1 MVIPAQVRTM
11 SDEALPGA
19 TLHAVDERV
28 ERTLLELSQMWDE
41 LAGRSADV
49 LGERDLP
56 WLIRHASGGGKRIRP
71 EMVHWGWV
79 AAGAPESARE
89 QVIDLGA
96 AFELLHL
103 FALVHDDVM
112 DRSELRRGQFT
123 SHAIA
128 REAHIAA
135 NAQGDPVAFGD
146 SIAMLVGDLV
156 HSEATLLVAEL
167 PAQVRTA
174 WRQMMVELVLGQRRD
189 LTGAALGRRDQ
200 EHALEVARMKSGSYT
215 VWGPLRMG
223 AILGD
228 ASPGLLGSLDRYA
241 QHAGEAFGLRDDL
254 LGMWGNPERTGKS
267 DHDDLAAGK
276 ATVLLA
282 LAHDRLT
289 PDGQQLL
296 SRAGSLSPQEETRL
310 RAEMSGCGVRE
321 AVEDLIDRE
330 VHQACAALDP
340 DLVSAE
346 AVTGLTDIAHRLAW
360 RLL

>member
-1 MVIPAQVRTM
+1 M
-11 SDEALPGA
+11 LPGD
-19 TLHAVDERV
+19 TLRAVDERV
-28 ERTLLELSQMWDE
+28 ERALGELTQMWDG
-41 LAGRSADV
+41 LAGRHADV
-49 LGERDLP
+49 LGDRDLP

-89 QVIDLGA
+89 QVVDLGA

-146 SIAMLVGDLV
+146 SIAVLVGDLV

-215 VWGPLRMG
+215 VSGPLRMG
-223 AILGD
+223 AMLGD
-228 ASPGLLGSLDRYA
+228 ASPELLDSLSRYA
-241 QHAGEAFGLRDDL
+241 HHAGEAFGLRDDL
-254 LGMWGNPERTGKS
+254 LGMWGDPEHTGKS

-289 PDGQQLL
+289 TDGQQLL
-296 SRAGSLSPQEETRL
+296 ACAGSLSPDEETRL
-310 RAEMSGCGVRE
+310 RDEMAGCGVRE
-321 AVEDLIDRE
+321 AVEDLITRE
-330 VHQACAALDP
+330 VEQACTALDSNI
-340 DLVSAE
+340 VSAE

-360 RLL
+360 RQS